1 VKLGGEREADRDPGG
16 FVGNASD
23 ELQPLDPTMSLNEQL
38 GDLAVVKPGAD
49 TMAASRA
56 IIEAMKGGASA

>member
-1 VKLGGEREADRDPGG
+1 
-16 FVGNASD
+16 
-23 ELQPLDPTMSLNEQL
+23 
-38 GDLAVVKPGAD
+38 VVKPGAD